1 MVRGIERLRQA
12 HPQLVPELL
21 DDDASE
27 DLLVLAGG
35 REQRRRQRG
44 RGSLEESRGALE
56 LREAVARHR
65 EAHPTKRYPKSL
77 AELALTEPARLF
89 ASGTANALELT
100 VNAMKRQVAA
110 AVNRE
115 RAAKRRRLLL
125 EESEHS

>member
-1 MVRGIERLRQA
+1 M
-12 HPQLVPELL
+12 PELL

-35 REQRRRQRG
+35 SSG
-44 RGSLEESRGALE
+44 GGSEDADPWKSRGALE